1 MAIKFYCVNCNRM
14 LRVRDE
20 SAGKKSR
27 CPDCG
32 TVLEVP
38 LHSDALAETDF
49 EVESPIESSNPFL
62 AADRPGQRSDTAY
75 NPYQSPETDDSG
87 INSRQ
92 AVGSGDIVPTTMDLG
107 SVLNLAWEIFKSRMG
122 LIVGAVLLVGVLGQ
136 IVGYI
141 AALVNSI
148 ALQEMGNAGYVVVG
162 LMQLGS
168 YVFST
173 FLNIG
178 QLKLMLNIARG
189 RTAEIGDVFSGGPFF
204 RSAVLASLLFTL
216 MAMGGFILLI
226 VPGIIV
232 TLMFSQYLFLIV
244 DKNAGVKESLMLSK
258 QVTDGNKMTLFLM
271 GIVSTGIMFLG
282 LLACGVGIIFS
293 AGYLATILVVAY
305 LTMTGQP
312 IARP

>member
-1 MAIKFYCVNCNRM
+1 MAIKFHCVSCNRM

-20 SAGKKSR
+20 LAGKKSR

-32 TVLEVP
+32 TVLEIP
-38 LHSDALAETDF
+38 LQSDALAETDF
-49 EVESPIESSNPFL
+49 EVESPTESSNPFL

-92 AVGSGDIVPTTMDLG
+92 AVGSGDIIPTTMDLG
-107 SVLNLAWEIFKSRMG
+107 SVLSLAWEIFKSRIG

-136 IVGYI
+136 IVGFI
-141 AALVNSI
+141 TRFVSGI
-148 ALQEMGNAGYVVVG
+148 ALQEMGNLGYVAVVV
-162 LMQLGS
+162 MQLGS
-168 YVFST
+168 YVLRI

-216 MAMGGFILLI
+216 MAIGGFILLI

-232 TLMFSQYLFLIV
+232 TLMFSQYFFLIV

-258 QVTDGNKMTLFLM
+258 QVTDGNKMTLFLL

-282 LLACGVGIIFS
+282 LLACGVGMIFS
-293 AGYLATILVVAY
+293 AGYLAAILVVAY